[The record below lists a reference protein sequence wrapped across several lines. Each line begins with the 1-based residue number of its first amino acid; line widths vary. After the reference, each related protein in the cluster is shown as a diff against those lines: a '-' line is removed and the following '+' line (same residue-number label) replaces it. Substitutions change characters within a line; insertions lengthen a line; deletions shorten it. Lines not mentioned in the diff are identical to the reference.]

1 MNRYD
6 YLKYKTII
14 INIIWKLKIQYR
26 PWYREPVDFIMRTTE
41 VVIDTSEKYFYDMKL
56 IALSLFR

>member
-1 MNRYD
+1 MSRYD

-26 PWYREPVDFIMRTTE
+26 PWYR
-41 VVIDTSEKYFYDMKL
+41 
-56 IALSLFR
+56 